1 MAKIYTA
8 FSIRDILKD
17 TEIFDD
23 NRNSIIPVIEENPLV
38 YPTFSSNE
46 SHDESESEASCDF
59 NNYIPL
65 RALIQFTE
73 NFKFE

>member
-1 MAKIYTA
+1 MAKLFTA

-17 TEIFDD
+17 TEIFDR
-23 NRNSIIPVIEENPLV
+23 NRNSIIPVIEETHLV

>member
-1 MAKIYTA
+1 MAKIFTA

-17 TEIFDD
+17 TEIFDR
-23 NRNSIIPVIEENPLV
+23 NRNSIIPVINETHLV
-38 YPTFSSNE
+38 CPTFSSNE
-46 SHDESESEASCDF
+46 SNDESESEASWDF

-65 RALIQFTE
+65 RALITFTE

>member
-1 MAKIYTA
+1 MAKIFTA

-23 NRNSIIPVIEENPLV
+23 NRNSIIPVIEENHLV
-38 YPTFSSNE
+38 CPTFSSNE

>member
-1 MAKIYTA
+1 MAKIFTA

-23 NRNSIIPVIEENPLV
+23 NRNSIIPVIEENHLV
-38 YPTFSSNE
+38 YPSFSSNE
-46 SHDESESEASCDF
+46 SHDESESESSCDF

>member
-1 MAKIYTA
+1 MAKIFTA

-17 TEIFDD
+17 TKIFDG
-23 NRNSIIPVIEENPLV
+23 NRNSINPVIEENHIG
-38 YPTFSSNE
+38 YQTFSSNE
-46 SHDESESEASCDF
+46 SHDESGSEASCEL

>member
-1 MAKIYTA
+1 MPKTFTA

-23 NRNSIIPVIEENPLV
+23 NRNSIIPVIEETHHV
-38 YPTFSSNE
+38 YPKFSSNE
-46 SHDESESEASCDF
+46 SHDESESEASYDF

-65 RALIQFTE
+65 RALIHFTE